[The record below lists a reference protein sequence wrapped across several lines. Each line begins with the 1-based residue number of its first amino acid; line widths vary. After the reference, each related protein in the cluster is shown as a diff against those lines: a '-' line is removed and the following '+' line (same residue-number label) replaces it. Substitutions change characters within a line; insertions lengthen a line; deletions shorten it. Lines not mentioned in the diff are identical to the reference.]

1 MAERKPARKATQQ
14 SAKRTAGTASKGFTD
29 EERVAM
35 RERAQ
40 ELKAAARRASRAGK
54 TDGENDVLAKIAEME
69 GPDRAM
75 A

>member
-1 MAERKPARKATQQ
+1 MSERT
-14 SAKRTAGTASKGFTD
+14 
-29 EERVAM
+29 
-35 RERAQ
+35 Q

>member
-1 MAERKPARKATQQ
+1 M
-14 SAKRTAGTASKGFTD
+14 SG
-29 EERVAM
+29 
-35 RERAQ
+35 RAQ